1 MNTAMPVGVED
12 FAEIRSNY
20 YWVDKTAVIS
30 AFLQDHKK
38 VTLFTRPRRFGKTLM
53 LSMLRYF
60 FDIEGAEEHR
70 KLFDRLKVAQ
80 DAETMAQQG
89 TRPVLFLT
97 LKGWNGLSWDV
108 MQVRVRERLGA
119 LFNAYDFLL
128 DDELSAW
135 EQDNFQDVLRNTLPF
150 ASLSSSLSFL
160 MQLLEKHYGRKVVLL
175 LDEYDVPI
183 QSAWEHGYY
192 DEAIDFFRDF
202 FSSSLK
208 TNSALDFAVLTGVLR
223 IAKESIFS
231 SLNNL
236 KVDSVLQ
243 LKYPEAFGFTQTEV
257 ERMAR
262 DFGREDKLPEIR
274 QWYDGYRFASHEI
287 YNPWS
292 VVNYFDNGCKPRT
305 YWVNTSGNA
314 ILGEMLRHSRSRVMD
329 KLAQVLQGGS
339 LISRVREG
347 FIYSEIYKNEAALYT
362 MLVTTGYL
370 TTKSVTETDLG
381 MQVELILPNRELR
394 SLYRIEILERYHSDE
409 MDMEVDELMRAFI
422 EDDIETVRVG
432 LGQYLEVLTSS
443 FDTAKGKESFYH
455 GLVLGLVATLLDEYI
470 IRSNRE
476 SGYGR
481 YDIAVFPKQIGKC
494 GMLIECKVAESEE
507 ALAAQAQAALHQ
519 IETRDYEAEFRARG
533 VGQVLH
539 YGIAFCG
546 KRVCVLLK

>member
-12 FAEIRSNY
+12 FAEIRGNY

-53 LSMLRYF
+53 MSMLRYF
-60 FDIEGAEEHR
+60 FD
-70 KLFDRLKVAQ
+70 
-80 DAETMAQQG
+80 M
-89 TRPVLFLT
+89 
-97 LKGWNGLSWDV
+97 
-108 MQVRVRERLGA
+108 
-119 LFNAYDFLL
+119 
-128 DDELSAW
+128 
-135 EQDNFQDVLRNTLPF
+135 
-150 ASLSSSLSFL
+150 
-160 MQLLEKHYGRKVVLL
+160 
-175 LDEYDVPI
+175 
-183 QSAWEHGYY
+183 
-192 DEAIDFFRDF
+192 
-202 FSSSLK
+202 
-208 TNSALDFAVLTGVLR
+208 
-223 IAKESIFS
+223 
-231 SLNNL
+231 
-236 KVDSVLQ
+236 
-243 LKYPEAFGFTQTEV
+243 
-257 ERMAR
+257 
-262 DFGREDKLPEIR
+262 EIR

-455 GLVLGLVATLLDEYI
+455 GLVLGLLATLLDEYI